1 MYHEYSRQVGPNA
14 ILLFDTEVVL
24 NLEIMTSSIYIY
36 VIQNVLS
43 PGMHSYN
50 GSKRMWWLNGTLM
63 ENQKMSQLIASIA
76 RYELNGNMCV
86 RR

>member
-36 VIQNVLS
+36 VIRKVCAFSRHALAQWKQTNVV
-43 PGMHSYN
+43 
-50 GSKRMWWLNGTLM
+50 
-63 ENQKMSQLIASIA
+63 A
-76 RYELNGNMCV
+76 
-86 RR
+86 